1 MIKAVAVAAF
11 ACALW
16 SCAPALGAPP
26 AVSGQ
31 LLVGFKDGISK
42 NRQDQILGAES
53 GRLSQRFRAVR
64 NGRLAIVRP
73 RPGTS
78 LRVLRRRLS
87 SRPEVAYAERDYLNF
102 ASAKTPDDPLY
113 ASQYA
118 LGDSPDDYDI
128 DAPDAW
134 ATRTGCAKVA
144 VLDTGVDLDH
154 PDLKANI
161 VESKDKPGNGKD
173 DDKNGYVDD
182 AHGFNAIKGKGSG
195 EDNEGHGTHVAGI
208 VAGRGDNGTGVA
220 GVCWS
225 GKVVPVKFLDSRGR
239 GTTSD
244 AIAGIEYAVK
254 SGAKIIN
261 CSFGTSGKSD
271 ALHDAVKF
279 AKKKNALLVVAAG
292 NNGENIDKSPEY
304 PAAFNDDNI
313 LAVAASTSKDKLAS
327 FSNFG
332 AEEVD
337 IAAPGDGIRSTYL
350 GGGYRVLSGTSM
362 AAPFV
367 AGVAALLKKQESDAK
382 YSDLRAVIRKKVD
395 KPPALKGKVESNG
408 RLNAR
413 KALAAIGD
421 RVD

>member
-1 MIKAVAVAAF
+1 MKAAA
-11 ACALW
+11 AIALAGGLLW
-16 SCAPALGAPP
+16 CGPAGAAPP

-31 LLVGFKDGISK
+31 LLVGFDEGVSKD
-42 NRQDQILGAES
+42 RQEQVLGAES
-53 GRLSQRFRAVR
+53 GRIAQRFGAVR
-64 NGRLAIVRP
+64 EGRLAVVRP
-73 RPGTS
+73 RSGTS

-87 SRPEVAYAERDYLNF
+87 RRPEVAYAERDLFNF

-134 ATRTGCAKVA
+134 ATRTSCAKVA
-144 VLDTGVDLDH
+144 VLDTGVDIDH
-154 PDLKANI
+154 PDLQANI
-161 VESKDKPGNGKD
+161 VESKDKPGNDKD

-182 AHGFNAIKGKGSG
+182 AHGFNVIKGKGSG
-195 EDNEGHGTHVAGI
+195 KDDEGHGTHVAGI
-208 VAGRGDNGTGVA
+208 VAGRGNNGTGVA

-225 GKVVPVKFLDSRGR
+225 GKILPVKFLDSRGR
-239 GTTSD
+239 GSTSD

-254 SGAKIIN
+254 AGVKIIN
-261 CSFGTSGKSD
+261 CSFGTSGKSE

-292 NNGENIDKSPEY
+292 NDGENIDKSPNY

-332 AEEVD
+332 KEEVD
-337 IAAPGDGIRSTYL
+337 VAAPGDDIRSTYL

-362 AAPFV
+362 AAPFA

-382 YSDLRAVIRKKVD
+382 YEDLRYVIRRKVD
-395 KPPALKGKVESNG
+395 KPPGLKGKVESDG

-421 RVD
+421 RVK

>member
-1 MIKAVAVAAF
+1 MRAALAG
-11 ACALW
+11 ACVGGLLC
-16 SCAPALGAPP
+16 CASANAAPP

-31 LLVGFKDGISK
+31 LLVGFDKGVSQD
-42 NRQDQILGAES
+42 RQDQILGAES
-53 GRLSQRFRAVR
+53 GRLAERFRAVR
-64 NGRLAIVRP
+64 GGNLAVVRP
-73 RPGTS
+73 RSGGS
-78 LRVLRRRLS
+78 LRRLRRRLAR
-87 SRPEVAYAERDYLNF
+87 RPEVAYAERDYFNF
-102 ASAKTPDDPLY
+102 AAEKTPDDPLY

-161 VESKDKPGNGKD
+161 VESKDKPGDGKD
-173 DDKNGYVDD
+173 NDKNGYVDD

-195 EDNEGHGTHVAGI
+195 DDNEGHGTHVAGI
-208 VAGRGDNGTGVA
+208 IAGRGNNGMGVS

-225 GKVVPVKFLDSRGR
+225 GKIVPVKFLDSRGR
-239 GTTSD
+239 GSTSD
-244 AIAGIEYAVK
+244 AIAAIEYAVK
-254 SGAKIIN
+254 AGLKIVN
-261 CSFGTSGKSD
+261 CSFTTSGKSE

-279 AKKKNALLVVAAG
+279 AEKKNVLLVVAAG
-292 NNGENIDKSPEY
+292 NDGQNIDKSAIY
-304 PAAFNDDNI
+304 PAAFNDSNI

-332 AEEVD
+332 STEVD
-337 IAAPGDGIRSTYL
+337 VAAPGDDIRSTYI

-413 KALAAIGD
+413 KALAAIKD
-421 RVD
+421 RVG

>member
-1 MIKAVAVAAF
+1 MRAITLAALG
-11 ACALW
+11 AALLC
-16 SCAPALGAPP
+16 CAPVSAAPP
-26 AVSGQ
+26 AVGNQ
-31 LLVGFKDGISK
+31 LLVGFEKGTSKD
-42 NRQDQILGAES
+42 RQQQILGADS
-53 GRLSQRFRAVR
+53 GRLAERFRSVR
-64 NGRLAIVRP
+64 DGRLVVVRP
-73 RPGTS
+73 RSGTS
-78 LRVLRRRLS
+78 LRILRRRLS
-87 SRPEVAYAERDYLNF
+87 SRPEVAYAERDFFNF

-144 VLDTGVDLDH
+144 VLDTGVDFDH

-161 VESKDKPGNGKD
+161 VESKDKPGDGKD
-173 DDKNGYVDD
+173 NDKNGYVDD
-182 AHGFNAIKGKGSG
+182 AHGFNVIKGKGSG
-195 EDNEGHGTHVAGI
+195 KDNEGHGTHVAGI
-208 VAGRGDNGTGVA
+208 VAGRGNNATGVA

-261 CSFGTSGKSD
+261 CSFGTSGKSE

-279 AKKKNALLVVAAG
+279 AKKKHALLVVAAG

-332 AEEVD
+332 DDEVD
-337 IAAPGDGIRSTYL
+337 VAAPGDDIRSTYL

-367 AGVAALLKKQESDAK
+367 AGVAALMKKQESDAD
-382 YSDLRAVIRKKVD
+382 YSDLRYVITHKVD
-395 KPPALKGKVESNG
+395 KPKALEGKVAHDG